1 MAYITSPLSSLS
13 VTSFSLNA
21 TFPPF
26 NLLPLVSVIVAV
38 SVMFSPMYPVSL
50 VTVILLSNFLKLTV
64 YVVVVLLY
72 WLFPSYVTV
81 IVWFPAGSVNVCLI
95 VPVAPVCVVMLVL
108 SGSVIVIGA

>member
-1 MAYITSPLSSLS
+1 M
-13 VTSFSLNA
+13 
-21 TFPPF
+21 
-26 NLLPLVSVIVAV
+26 SVIVAV

-81 IVWFPAGSVNVCLI
+81 IVWFPAGSV
-95 VPVAPVCVVMLVL
+95 
-108 SGSVIVIGA
+108 IVIGALGITVSVIGSFTVMFILVSSSVV